1 MFKNMMS
8 ILLLVLL
15 VALGGGTGC
24 LYDYRTWEIIAD
36 PLEAGSAPPDE
47 HWDRDEEERWPKKHQ
62 PRPYWDY
69 GSGKMPKSKSTKA
82 LDVLDSGRG
91 PRDRSGGGGGAG
103 GGGGGHCFA
112 GGTQVLMADGGFQDI
127 AALQAG
133 DQLLSRDPQ
142 SGDFRP
148 VAVEKVYQA
157 DQPEHYLINGNLR
170 VTGTHPFMLEQGATR
185 SAAELRPG
193 DVVQGQDGPLTI
205 HSVKKIEA
213 QSAVFNLTVSDTHT
227 FFVSGGD
234 KDIYWVHN
242 K

>member
-1 MFKNMMS
+1 MFKDIML

-24 LYDYRTWEIIAD
+24 LHDYRTWEIIAN
-36 PLEAGSAPPDE
+36 PHEAGSAPVDE
-47 HWDRDEEERWPKKHQ
+47 HWDLYEEEHWPKRDQ

-69 GSGKMPKSKSTKA
+69 GSGKMPTSKSTKT
-82 LDVLDSGRG
+82 LDTLTGGD
-91 PRDRSGGGGGAG
+91 PKDRGGGG

-112 GGTQVLMADGGFQDI
+112 AGTQVLMADGALQDI
-127 AALQAG
+127 AALETG
-133 DQLLSRDPQ
+133 DQLLSRDPAT
-142 SGDFRP
+142 GEFRP

-157 DQPEHYLINGNLR
+157 DQPELFLINGTLR

-193 DVVQGQDGPLTI
+193 DVVQGKDATVTI
-205 HSVKKIEA
+205 QSIERIEA
-213 QSAVFNLTVSDTHT
+213 NQEVFNLTVSDTHT

-234 KDIYWVHN
+234 TDIYWVHN